1 MNQMSGA
8 KAAGSLDPSFG
19 NDGIAALPRMTRAIA
34 ALPNNKLIVYSG
46 ESLREPITVA
56 RLTEAGDL
64 DASFGDGGV
73 VEVSVTGPRM
83 LARRIIALKNGNY
96 LIAGYEA
103 GIDSTRRY
111 VIRLLQDG
119 QVDTSFGEG
128 GMATLQVVDIKSHS
142 IGKGARF
149 LSNREEEVIAD
160 ANFFT
165 DDRLVV
171 SEQSGKIYFGA
182 HIISDKGYAGVVFR
196 LNENG
201 SRDTSFNGGYTLV
214 RSTDGSSP
222 IRLESLDVHGD
233 GVLVGGALTDTSYN
247 GDAYLKRFNQIGQV
261 DTLFGKGGTVIIPNG
276 GDGRTSVITSV
287 SVSGNGLIVA
297 SGESMKG
304 GASEGLIAVFN
315 AKGSYNLIFNK
326 GQPLYENFSLN
337 LKFSTCV
344 LQQDRKIIV
353 TGSGDGYLVAARYDL
368 NGSLDLAFGE
378 KGWVVFHP
386 IGTSRVRSSELT
398 ADNKI
403 VVLEGGPTAV
413 RYLG

>member
-1 MNQMSGA
+1 MNQKSGA
-8 KAAGSLDPSFG
+8 KAAGTLDLSFG
-19 NDGIAALPRMTRAIA
+19 NEGIAALPRMTRSIA
-34 ALPNNKLIVYSG
+34 ALPDNKLVVYSG
-46 ESLREPITVA
+46 TSLSEPITVA
-56 RLTEAGDL
+56 RLTEAGEL

-73 VEVSVTGPRM
+73 VEVSVTGPLM
-83 LARRIIALKNGNY
+83 LAWRIIALQSGNY

-119 QVDTSFGEG
+119 QVDASFGEG

-149 LSNREEEVIAD
+149 LSNREEVIAD
-160 ANFFT
+160 ANFFAG
-165 DDRLVV
+165 DHLVV

-182 HIISDKGYAGVVFR
+182 HIVSDKGYAGVVFR

-222 IRLESLDVHGD
+222 IRLESLDIHGD
-233 GVLVGGALTDTSYN
+233 GVLVGGALTDTSFN

-261 DTLFGKGGTVIIPNG
+261 DTSFGKGGTVIIPNG
-276 GDGRTSVITSV
+276 SDGRTSVITSV
-287 SVSGNGLIVA
+287 SVGGNGLIVA
-297 SGESMKG
+297 SGESNKG

-315 AKGSYNLIFNK
+315 ATGSYNLIFNK
-326 GQPLYENFSLN
+326 GQPLYDDFSLN

-344 LQQDRKIIV
+344 FQQNKKIIV
-353 TGSGDGYLVAARYDL
+353 TGSGDGYLIAARYDL
-368 NGSLDLAFGE
+368 DGSLDLTFGE
-378 KGWVVFHP
+378 RGWVVFHP

-398 ADNKI
+398 VDNKI
-403 VVLEGGPTAV
+403 VVLEGGPAAV